1 MMLQNKTVNINKTDK
16 YGINAFWI
24 ASFYGNIEVMKRLV
38 DRGADI
44 FARNYNG
51 SNALHIAVKKHN
63 FSIVQALVNI
73 KYPLN

>member
-1 MMLQNKTVNINKTDK
+1 MNINKTDK

-24 ASFYGNIEVMKRLV
+24 AAFYGNIEVMKSLV

-44 FARNYNG
+44 FARNHNG
-51 SNALHIAVKKHN
+51 SNALHIAVKKNN

>member
-1 MMLQNKTVNINKTDK
+1 VNINKTDK

-24 ASFYGNIEVMKRLV
+24 AAFYGNIEVMKSLV

-44 FARNYNG
+44 FARNHNG
-51 SNALHIAVKKHN
+51 SNALHIAVKKNN

>member
-1 MMLQNKTVNINKTDK
+1 MMLSNKNVNINKTDK

-24 ASFYGNIEVMKRLV
+24 AAFYGNIEVMKSLV

-44 FARNYNG
+44 FARNHNG
-51 SNALHIAVKKHN
+51 SNALHIAVKKNN

>member
-1 MMLQNKTVNINKTDK
+1 VNINKADK

-24 ASFYGNIEVMKRLV
+24 AAFYGNIEVMKSLV

-44 FARNYNG
+44 FARNHNG
-51 SNALHIAVKKHN
+51 SNALHIAVKKNN

>member
-1 MMLQNKTVNINKTDK
+1 MNINKTDK

-44 FARNYNG
+44 FARNHNG
-51 SNALHIAVKKHN
+51 SNALHIAVKKNN